1 MLFSERIYHSHSY
14 AELTLLPLDLN
25 PSSVLRLMMKYVFRN
40 MHVNEDCFV
49 WSHLKGKFLDF
60 YQLLIYTDFFF
71 PPVYSISI
79 MKCKKLHFCQIS
91 HATFATPP
99 RKIIRKTPQN
109 LNLSGRLVEATKQSL
124 KLVNKSVSDFHSNTH
139 HQSSKSTGKVHLC
152 TPAACLN
159 IHKGPHA
166 PTRF

>member
-71 PPVYSISI
+71 SPSLFNFHYEMQKTALLPNKSCNI
-79 MKCKKLHFCQIS
+79 CN
-91 HATFATPP
+91 PP